1 MPMVNPEPPAR
12 TTGIC
17 TVCGGPIR
25 YWGRLAA
32 DETPRTSSVDDRDRW
47 AHDRLADWIH
57 HPHRARPE
65 APAATP
71 R

>member
-1 MPMVNPEPPAR
+1 MVNPEPPAR

-32 DETPRTSSVDDRDRW
+32 DETPRTSSIDDRDRW
-47 AHDRLADWIH
+47 AHDHTEDWIH
-57 HPHRARPE
+57 HPHQARPE